1 MRRYRLAWTIAK
13 ALAMLALLRRIRF
26 MTIVPNRSG
35 IIARDS
41 PDQRR
46 PLTQD
51 VLAAAILLL
60 VQIPGI
66 CAMNSQVRVVDQNVS
81 VHAGDPLTGIIKLV
95 RFEQDTVADAPI
107 YLNVIAGKLDV
118 SLPPTPMDSVY
129 VALYFASSRVVRYEI
144 WRVPDVPYPVALDD
158 LRIASK
164 GELMSTLEASVP
176 RPMSSE
182 AGTTVTIDQVV
193 GLPAE
198 LAARPLKGPGYATGR
213 VAVTDA
219 LGTLESATGGLS
231 DCVRVDGSS
240 GPCDT
245 TLTSTSLT
253 GDVTGT
259 LAATT
264 VVGLQN
270 RPLVATAPTDGQTLV
285 YNAFFGQWAPKTP
298 AAAPTLLAGD
308 VTGSLTTATVAG
320 LQNRPL
326 AATAPADGQTL
337 VYSALF
343 GQWAPKTPAAALTPL
358 AGDVTGTLPAATVV
372 GLQNRP
378 LAATAPADGQTL
390 VYSASTAQW
399 APKTP
404 AAAPTLLAGDVTGS
418 PAAAMVTGLQNRPLA
433 ATAPADGQTLVYS
446 ASTAQWTPA
455 YTQRF
460 NTVRLS
466 DTTLVI
472 DSDCTALAPCPVRFG
487 TTTIQYASSASLS
500 ISTTSGTGTVLIL
513 LDISGNI
520 QVRHNLSQVGCTG
533 FCNVI
538 ADPNPTPPQGAIP
551 LWAWQATNGVWNPTG
566 TDLRTSL
573 SAYNIGA
580 GTGIETID
588 TGEELL
594 ISVDPFALPQTWSAQ
609 ATLAFGSI
617 PNASCAPNLTIGLL
631 GALPGDG
638 ILAGWPASL
647 PPGLLGQMSVAQP
660 NFVSVTIC
668 NLTGTSTMLPALTYT
683 ATIVLSFDTAVSG
696 EALSKLSQITIPIDD
711 RTIMATS
718 VDVCSESRRLR
729 APRLRSL
736 ETDQLALGNDRAN
749 CRRITLPVCK
759 SWCTVH
765 LHVPQEANTTYHIN
779 RLAARDNSLD
789 NR

>member
-308 VTGSLTTATVAG
+308 VTGS
-320 LQNRPL
+320 
-326 AATAPADGQTL
+326 
-337 VYSALF
+337 
-343 GQWAPKTPAAALTPL
+343 
-358 AGDVTGTLPAATVV
+358 
-372 GLQNRP
+372 
-378 LAATAPADGQTL
+378 
-390 VYSASTAQW
+390 
-399 APKTP
+399 
-404 AAAPTLLAGDVTGS
+404 

-551 LWAWQATNGVWNPTG
+551 LWAWQTTNGVWNPTG

>member
-399 APKTP
+399 
-404 AAAPTLLAGDVTGS
+404 
-418 PAAAMVTGLQNRPLA
+418 
-433 ATAPADGQTLVYS
+433 
-446 ASTAQWTPA
+446 TPA

>member
-1 MRRYRLAWTIAK
+1 
-13 ALAMLALLRRIRF
+13 
-26 MTIVPNRSG
+26 
-35 IIARDS
+35 
-41 PDQRR
+41 
-46 PLTQD
+46 
-51 VLAAAILLL
+51 
-60 VQIPGI
+60 
-66 CAMNSQVRVVDQNVS
+66 MNSQVRVVDQNVS

-95 RFEQDTVADAPI
+95 RFEQDRVADAPI

-118 SLPPTPMDSVY
+118 SLPPNPVDSVY

-176 RPMSSE
+176 RPMSGE

-193 GLPAE
+193 GLSAE
-198 LAARPLKGPGYATGR
+198 LAARPLKGPGYAAGR
-213 VAVTDA
+213 VAVTNPLGAIETA
-219 LGTLESATGGLS
+219 LGNLS

-240 GPCDT
+240 GACDT
-245 TLTSTSLT
+245 TLTSTSLA

-259 LAATT
+259 LAAAT
-264 VVGLQN
+264 VAGLQN
-270 RPLVATAPTDGQTLV
+270 RPLAATAPTDGQTLV
-285 YNAFFGQWAPKTP
+285 YNALFGQWAPKTP

-308 VTGSLTTATVAG
+308 VTGTPAAAIVTG

-326 AATAPADGQTL
+326 AATAPADAQTL
-337 VYSALF
+337 VYSSLL
-343 GQWAPKTPAAALTPL
+343 GQWVPKTPAAALTLL
-358 AGDVTGTLPAATVV
+358 AGDVTGT
-372 GLQNRP
+372 
-378 LAATAPADGQTL
+378 
-390 VYSASTAQW
+390 
-399 APKTP
+399 P
-404 AAAPTLLAGDVTGS
+404 AAAI
-418 PAAAMVTGLQNRPLA
+418 VTGLQNRPLA

-446 ASTAQWTPA
+446 SLLGQWVPKTPAAALTLLAGDVTGTPAAAIVTGLQNRPLAATAPADGQTLVYSSSTAQWTPA

-472 DSDCTALAPCPVRFG
+472 DSDCTALVPCRVRFG
-487 TTTIQYASSASLS
+487 TTTLQYASSASLS
-500 ISTTSGTGTVLIL
+500 TSATSGTGTVLIL
-513 LDISGNI
+513 LDISGTI
-520 QVRHNLSQVGCTG
+520 QVRHNLSQIGCTG
-533 FCNVI
+533 FCNVT
-538 ADPNPTPPQGAIP
+538 ADPNPTPPQGTIP
-551 LWAWQATNGVWNPTG
+551 LWAWQATNGVWNPNG

-580 GTGIETID
+580 GTGVETID
-588 TGEELL
+588 TGEELV

-617 PNASCAPNLTIGLL
+617 PNASCAPNLTISLL

-638 ILAGWPASL
+638 IIAGWPASL
-647 PPGLLGQMSVAQP
+647 PPGLLGQMSVSQP

-668 NLTGTSTMLPALTYT
+668 NLSGTSTMLRALTYT
-683 ATIVLSFDTAVSG
+683 ATILLSFDAAVPA
-696 EALSKLSQITIPIDD
+696 EAPSKLSQITIPIDD

-729 APRLRSL
+729 TPQLRSL
-736 ETDQLALGNDRAN
+736 ERDQPALGNDRAT

-759 SWCTVH
+759 SWCTVQ
-765 LHVPQEANTTYHIN
+765 LQVPQEGSTTYHIN
-779 RLAARDNSLD
+779 RLDNT
-789 NR
+789 NQ

>member
-1 MRRYRLAWTIAK
+1 MRHCRLAWTVAK
-13 ALAMLALLRRIRF
+13 ALAMLALLRQIRF
-26 MTIVPNRSG
+26 IAIVANRCG

-41 PDQRR
+41 PNQRR
-46 PLTQD
+46 LLTQD
-51 VLAAAILLL
+51 ILAAVILLL
-60 VQIPGI
+60 VQIPGT

-95 RFEQDTVADAPI
+95 RFEQDRVADAPI

-118 SLPPTPMDSVY
+118 SLPPNPMDSVY
-129 VALYFASSRVVRYEI
+129 VALYFARSRVVRYEI

-164 GELMSTLEASVP
+164 DELMSTLEASVP
-176 RPMSSE
+176 RPMDAT

-198 LAARPLKGPGYATGR
+198 LAARPLKGPGYAAGR
-213 VAVTDA
+213 VAVTNPLGA
-219 LGTLESATGGLS
+219 LEAAVGNLS

-259 LAATT
+259 LAAAT
-264 VVGLQN
+264 VAGLQN
-270 RPLVATAPTDGQTLV
+270 RPLAATAPTDGQTLV
-285 YNAFFGQWAPKTP
+285 YNALFGQWAPKTP

-308 VTGSLTTATVAG
+308 VTGTPAAAIVAGLQNRPLAATAPTDGQTLVYSALAGQWAPGTPVAAPPPTLLAGDVTGTLAAATVAG

-326 AATAPADGQTL
+326 AATAPTDGQTL
-337 VYSALF
+337 VYS
-343 GQWAPKTPAAALTPL
+343 
-358 AGDVTGTLPAATVV
+358 V
-372 GLQNRP
+372 
-378 LAATAPADGQTL
+378 
-390 VYSASTAQW
+390 STAQW
-399 APKTP
+399 
-404 AAAPTLLAGDVTGS
+404 
-418 PAAAMVTGLQNRPLA
+418 R
-433 ATAPADGQTLVYS
+433 
-446 ASTAQWTPA
+446 PA

-460 NTVRLS
+460 GTARLS
-466 DTTLVI
+466 DTTLVL
-472 DSDCTALAPCPVRFG
+472 DSDCTILAPCAVRFG
-487 TTTIQYASSASLS
+487 TTTLQYTSSANLS
-500 ISTTSGTGTVLIL
+500 ISATSGTGTVLIL
-513 LDISGNI
+513 LDISGTI
-520 QVRHNLSQVGCTG
+520 QVRHNLSQIGCTG
-533 FCNVI
+533 FCNVT
-538 ADPNPTPPQGAIP
+538 ADPNPTPPQGTIP

-617 PNASCAPNLTIGLL
+617 PNASCAPNLTISLL

-638 ILAGWPASL
+638 IIAGWPANL
-647 PPGLLGQMSVAQP
+647 PPGLLGQMSVSQP

-683 ATIVLSFDTAVSG
+683 VTILLSFDAAVRA
-696 EALSKLSQITIPIDD
+696 EAPSKLSQITIPIDD
-711 RTIMATS
+711 RTNMATS

-729 APRLRSL
+729 TPQLRSL
-736 ETDQLALGNDRAN
+736 ERDQLALGNDRAN

-765 LHVPQEANTTYHIN
+765 LQVPQEGSTTYHIN
-779 RLAARDNSLD
+779 RLDNTD
-789 NR
+789 Q

>member
-1 MRRYRLAWTIAK
+1 MRQCRLAWTIAK
-13 ALAMLALLRRIRF
+13 ALAMLALLRQIRF
-26 MTIVPNRSG
+26 MTIVANRCG

-41 PDQRR
+41 PDQRK

-95 RFEQDTVADAPI
+95 RFEQDRVADAPI

-118 SLPPTPMDSVY
+118 SLPPNPVDSVY

-176 RPMSSE
+176 RPMSGE

-193 GLPAE
+193 GLSAE
-198 LAARPLKGPGYATGR
+198 LAARPLKGPGYAAGR
-213 VAVTDA
+213 VAVTNPLGAIETA
-219 LGTLESATGGLS
+219 LGNLS

-240 GPCDT
+240 GACDT
-245 TLTSTSLT
+245 TLTSTSLA

-259 LAATT
+259 LAAAT
-264 VVGLQN
+264 VAGLQN
-270 RPLVATAPTDGQTLV
+270 RPLAATAPTDGQTLV
-285 YNAFFGQWAPKTP
+285 YNALFGQWAPKTP

-308 VTGSLTTATVAG
+308 VTGTPAAAIVTG

-326 AATAPADGQTL
+326 AATAPADAQTL
-337 VYSALF
+337 VYSSLL
-343 GQWAPKTPAAALTPL
+343 GQWVPKTPAAALTLL
-358 AGDVTGTLPAATVV
+358 AGDVTGT
-372 GLQNRP
+372 
-378 LAATAPADGQTL
+378 
-390 VYSASTAQW
+390 
-399 APKTP
+399 P
-404 AAAPTLLAGDVTGS
+404 AAAI
-418 PAAAMVTGLQNRPLA
+418 VTGLQNRPLA

-446 ASTAQWTPA
+446 SSTAQWTPA

-472 DSDCTALAPCPVRFG
+472 DSDCTALVPCRVRFG
-487 TTTIQYASSASLS
+487 TTTLQYASSASLS
-500 ISTTSGTGTVLIL
+500 TSATSGTGTVLIL
-513 LDISGNI
+513 LDISGTI
-520 QVRHNLSQVGCTG
+520 QVRHNLSQIGCTG
-533 FCNVI
+533 FCNVT
-538 ADPNPTPPQGAIP
+538 ADPNPTPPQGTIP
-551 LWAWQATNGVWNPTG
+551 LWAWQATNGVWNPNG

-580 GTGIETID
+580 GTGVETID
-588 TGEELL
+588 TGEELV

-617 PNASCAPNLTIGLL
+617 PNASCAPNLTISLL

-638 ILAGWPASL
+638 IIAGWPASL
-647 PPGLLGQMSVAQP
+647 PPGLLGQMSVSQP

-668 NLTGTSTMLPALTYT
+668 NLSGTSTMLRALTYT
-683 ATIVLSFDTAVSG
+683 ATILLSFDAAVPA
-696 EALSKLSQITIPIDD
+696 EAPSKLSQITIPIDD

-729 APRLRSL
+729 TPQLRSL
-736 ETDQLALGNDRAN
+736 ERDQPALGNDRAT

-759 SWCTVH
+759 SWCTVQ
-765 LHVPQEANTTYHIN
+765 LQVPQEGSTTYHIN
-779 RLAARDNSLD
+779 RLDNT
-789 NR
+789 NQ